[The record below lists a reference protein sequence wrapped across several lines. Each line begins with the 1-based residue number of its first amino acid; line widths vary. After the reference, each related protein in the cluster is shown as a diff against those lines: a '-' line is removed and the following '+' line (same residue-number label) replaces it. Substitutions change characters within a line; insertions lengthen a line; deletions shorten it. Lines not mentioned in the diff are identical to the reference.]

1 MRLLHTSDWHL
12 GIHHGV
18 LSRDAD
24 HALFL
29 TWLLTELETQH
40 IDTLVVAGDIF
51 DSKQPSA
58 QALGRYY
65 SFLGRVRDTGVAQV
79 LIIGGNH
86 DSGARLDA
94 PAEMLGAMQ
103 VHVVGGLPTS
113 EAAWER
119 CVVPLQNRAG
129 ETCAVALA
137 VPYVHEFRLG
147 VRTTDSDYSAMRAA
161 FEQRFGRLYS
171 HLTDIARAR
180 HPGLPIMAT
189 GHLTLGT
196 AKREDY
202 PYEIHQ
208 VGMIDGLPTTVLDS
222 RIQYTALGHIHRSYP
237 VGPQRRAW
245 YSGSPI
251 AFDLAESQT
260 SRKVLRVILDA
271 DPDGQAEVVPVVV
284 PAARALLCLRGEPDA
299 LLAEIR
305 GLTWTEPLPPLL
317 FCRVVADALP
327 TDMPVR
333 IHEALATFVAADRPG
348 LAEQRQERV
357 TPLVVLG
364 DEGVQRPLEELEPAE
379 VFETLCR
386 GRGLEDTDALMRAF
400 ASVAGLVGVEDAEL
414 EPMLARIVGGE
425 A

>member
-12 GIHHGV
+12 GIQNRTT
-18 LSRDAD
+18 SRDAD
-24 HALFL
+24 HAIFL
-29 TWLLTELETQH
+29 TWLLAELETQQ

-79 LIIGGNH
+79 IVVGGNH

-94 PAEMLGAMQ
+94 PAEMLGAMR

-119 CVVPLQNRAG
+119 CVVPLYNRDGAIG
-129 ETCAVALA
+129 AVALA

-147 VRTTDSDYSAMRAA
+147 VRTTDTDYAAMRAA

-171 HLTDIARAR
+171 HLTDIARAA
-180 HPGLPIMAT
+180 HPGLPVIAT

-208 VGMIDGLPTTVLDS
+208 VGAIDGLPASVLDS

-245 YSGSPI
+245 YSGSPV

-260 SRKVLRVILDA
+260 PRKVLLVTLAA
-271 DPDGQAEVVPVVV
+271 DPDGRAEVVPLVV
-284 PAARALLCLRGEPDA
+284 PAARGLVALSAEPDA

-305 GLTWTEPLPPLL
+305 ALTWTEPLPPLL
-317 FCRVVADALP
+317 YCRVVTDAMP
-327 TDMPVR
+327 TDMGVR
-333 IHEALATFVAADRPG
+333 VHEALATFVASNRPG
-348 LAEQRQERV
+348 LAELRPERV
-357 TPLVVLG
+357 TALVTLE
-364 DEGVQRPLEELEPAE
+364 DEAMQRPLEELEPAE
-379 VFETLCR
+379 VFATLCR
-386 GRGLEDTDALMRAF
+386 GRGLVDTDALMRAF
-400 ASVAGLVGVEDAEL
+400 ASVAGLVDVEDAEL
-414 EPMLARIVGGE
+414 EPLLAQIVGGE